1 MEQFIQIKELKKKIY
16 PFKIKGIKG
25 VFFLGKRYALTI

>member
-25 VFFLGKRYALTI
+25 VFFFR